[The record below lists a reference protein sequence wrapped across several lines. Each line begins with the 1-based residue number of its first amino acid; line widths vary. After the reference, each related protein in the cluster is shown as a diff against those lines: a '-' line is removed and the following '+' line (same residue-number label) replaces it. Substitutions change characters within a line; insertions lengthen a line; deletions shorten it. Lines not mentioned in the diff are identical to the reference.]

1 MKSNIFDDIYNKKLN
16 LDFKNLKV
24 ATNNNISDKY
34 QEQKD
39 KKTLKEANDQE
50 IETLFSNIY
59 NKTSSEEGYSLNE
72 FERSAIDEQLIR
84 ARKQA
89 DELVKEIYKTKDT
102 IVDRCKD
109 NAFVL
114 DISRSTTLKKAAN
127 NVFGGNKTKITY
139 EDYLALGEMKREIIV
154 NETNDILNGE
164 D

>member
-1 MKSNIFDDIYNKKLN
+1 MKNNIFDDIYNKKLD
-16 LDFKNLKV
+16 LDFRNLKV
-24 ATNNNISDKY
+24 ATSNNVSDKY
-34 QEQKD
+34 KEQKN
-39 KKTLKEANDQE
+39 KQALKEASDQE
-50 IETLFSNIY
+50 VENLFSNIY
-59 NKTSSEEGYSLNE
+59 NKKSSEEGYDLNE
-72 FERSAIDEQLIR
+72 FERSVIDEQLIR

-89 DELVKEIYKTKDT
+89 DELVKEIYKTKDK

-114 DISRSTTLKKAAN
+114 DISRSTALKKAAN